1 MSTPPTPTPQ
11 ELLEALK
18 QVKYPGFNRDI
29 VAFGVVKDIAV
40 GGAAFLVSKAIRSAR
55 TVAFEDLGMEAI
67 YEFEVEDM
75 PVTVAVDSEGD
86 SVHES
91 GPKLWRQRI
100 ADIPVTVS

>member
-40 GGAAFLVSKAIRSAR
+40 GGAAVVVELAPSTRSLAGRSTQDLQDGSRLPNRAR
-55 TVAFEDLGMEAI
+55 GGRAHDRR
-67 YEFEVEDM
+67 
-75 PVTVAVDSEGD
+75 
-86 SVHES
+86 S
-91 GPKLWRQRI
+91 GLL
-100 ADIPVTVS
+100 